1 MKKALIPILLLVIG
15 IWLASCQKDPISSNP
30 SFKLDFSTDTVVFDT
45 VFTTIGSA
53 TRSLKVYNRNRSDI
67 NISSVRLMGGNSS
80 AYRIN
85 VDGQPT
91 DHARDILLRGKDSLF
106 VFVEVTVDPTNEDAP
121 MLVSDSIVFETN
133 GNIQDV
139 KLISWGQDMHLYKA
153 DTLFVSTTF
162 TADKP
167 YLIYD
172 YLWVKPDV
180 ELTIEPGVRIHSH
193 NGAWILVDG
202 KLVVNGEPENPVVFE
217 GDRLELFYR
226 DKPGQWGGIW
236 LTSSSHSNII
246 NWAIISNA
254 ITGINIL
261 PFANPDFQTLTIT
274 NSIIRNMS
282 YMAIDAR
289 GASIES
295 GNCLF
300 ANAKEMC
307 LSLAAGTY
315 NFSHCTIANYW
326 GQYITRTGP
335 ALLLAN
341 YYLYQTASGDVEIAE
356 YGLEASFTNSIIYG
370 SRSNEVELVN
380 SYYGQPIN
388 SPFIYHFENSLIR
401 FDNLSDSS
409 KFINVIFDKPLFIDP
424 YGQDFQLESE
434 SPAINAGLMEF
445 ALKYPFDLNNVSRI
459 SDNNPD
465 MGAYEWVEEEEEE

>member
-1 MKKALIPILLLVIG
+1 MKRALVPILLAVIG
-15 IWLASCQKDPISSNP
+15 IWFASCQKDPISSNP
-30 SFKLDFSTDTVVFDT
+30 SFKLEFSTDTVVFDT
-45 VFTTIGSA
+45 VFTAIGSA
-53 TRSLKVYNRNRSDI
+53 TRSFKVYNRNRSDI
-67 NISSVRLMGGNSS
+67 NISSVRLVGGNSS

-85 VDGQPT
+85 VDGLST
-91 DHARDILLRGKDSLF
+91 TLARDILLKGRDSLF

-139 KLISWGQDMHLYKA
+139 KLISWGQDVHLFNA

-172 YLWVKPDV
+172 YLWVKPDA
-180 ELTIEPGVRIHSH
+180 ELTIEAGARLHFH
-193 NGAWILVDG
+193 NQAWLFVDG
-202 KLVVNGEPENPVVFE
+202 KIIVNGEPENPVVFE
-217 GDRLELFYR
+217 GDRLEPFYR

-236 LTSSSHSNII
+236 LTPSSHSNKVD
-246 NWAIISNA
+246 WAVVTNA
-254 ITGINIL
+254 ITGINTY
-261 PFANPDFQTLTIT
+261 PYANSDFQTLTIT
-274 NSIIRNMS
+274 NSIIKNMS

-295 GNCLF
+295 GNSLF

-307 LSLAAGTY
+307 LSLAGGSYSFT
-315 NFSHCTIANYW
+315 HCTIANYW
-326 GQYITRTGP
+326 GQYVSRTGP

-341 YYLYQTASGDVEIAE
+341 YYLHQAASGDIEVVE

-380 SYYGQPIN
+380 SRYGQPIS

-401 FDNLSDSS
+401 FNDLSNSS
-409 KFINVIFDKPLFIDP
+409 SFINVINDNPLFIDP
-424 YGQDFQLESE
+424 YKQKFQLESE

-445 ALKYPFDLNNVSRI
+445 ALEYPFDLDRVSRI
-459 SDNNPD
+459 SDSGPD
-465 MGAYEWVEEEEEE
+465 MGAYEWIAEEEK